1 MDLTNAITKKDID
14 LNKLISNLENISSLK
29 ESDKLSIDNEL
40 LVIDE
45 VSFFQSIYRKFNN
58 DSRTRTIEHIEKII
72 KELFEYIDN
81 LNSDKN
87 IFKEKTISDYNK
99 LNQYLIR
106 TIPGLQNLKITYF
119 NDIKITNRIDLVI
132 IKIEN
137 RINKINQLLK

>member
-1 MDLTNAITKKDID
+1 MDLTNTILKTEID
-14 LNKLISNLENISSLK
+14 LNKLITNLENIASLK

-45 VSFFQSIYRKFNN
+45 VSFLQSLYRKFNN

-72 KELFEYIDN
+72 KEIFEYIDN

-119 NDIKITNRIDLVI
+119 NDIKITNRLDLVI

>member
-1 MDLTNAITKKDID
+1 MDLTNTIIKTDID
-14 LNKLISNLENISSLK
+14 LNKLITNLDNISSLK

-119 NDIKITNRIDLVI
+119 NDIKITNRLDLVI

>member
-1 MDLTNAITKKDID
+1 MDLTNTILKTEID
-14 LNKLISNLENISSLK
+14 LNKLISNLENIASLK
-29 ESDKLSIDNEL
+29 ESDKLSIDNDL

-45 VSFFQSIYRKFNN
+45 VSFFQSIYRKINN

-81 LNSDKN
+81 LNSNKN

-119 NDIKITNRIDLVI
+119 NDIKITNRLDLVI

>member
-1 MDLTNAITKKDID
+1 MDLTNTILKTEVN
-14 LNKLISNLENISSLK
+14 LNKLITNLENIASLK

-45 VSFFQSIYRKFNN
+45 VSFFQSFYRKYNN
-58 DSRTRTIEHIEKII
+58 DSRTTTIEHIEKII
-72 KELFEYIDN
+72 KEIFEYIDN
-81 LNSDKN
+81 LNSEQN

-99 LNQYLIR
+99 INQYLIR

-119 NDIKITNRIDLVI
+119 NDIKITNRIDLII